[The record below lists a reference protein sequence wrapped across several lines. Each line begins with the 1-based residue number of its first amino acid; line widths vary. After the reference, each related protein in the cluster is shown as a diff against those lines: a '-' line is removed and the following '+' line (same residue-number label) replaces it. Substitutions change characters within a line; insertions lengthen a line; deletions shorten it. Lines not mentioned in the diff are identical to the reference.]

1 MAYNVL
7 KGKVDGSVDQYAD
20 QEIDGV
26 KRFKNTLSASGFY
39 DTKVESYCA
48 TLKDVPLRQLKSR
61 SKYGILTYQG
71 NSSVKAE
78 TLGVPPPKANA
89 DV

>member
-26 KRFKNTLSASGFY
+26 KRFKNTLGF
-39 DTKVESYCA
+39 SW
-48 TLKDVPLRQLKSR
+48 
-61 SKYGILTYQG
+61 
-71 NSSVKAE
+71 
-78 TLGVPPPKANA
+78 
-89 DV
+89 